1 MVAALCGFPARPRLR
16 PHAGPAPRR
25 RYERRRPE
33 KTPLHKIIS
42 ENLAS
47 WLEWRD
53 VAERPVPGYVEEEL
67 RGYLECGI
75 LCFGFGR
82 ALCTGCGQGFVI
94 AFSCKGRGVC
104 PSCNGRHMAQTA
116 AHLVDH
122 VIPPVPV
129 RQWVISVPKRL
140 RGFLA
145 DRPAAVAALTRIFIE
160 EIERLLGAAAG
171 VTSDASG
178 PAAARP
184 RLGAVSFLHRFGSA
198 LNHHMH
204 LHVCATEGVFV
215 PAADGAGCDASP
227 AFLPARPINQ
237 ADLAALTERVRRRVI
252 HWFRLTRLLDT
263 AAAADML
270 TWENSG
276 FSVDASVRI
285 TLIDRDVPS
294 YFRSLEHLLRYCARP
309 PFALERLS
317 VSRGADGQ
325 IARIRYVLPR
335 HKAANW
341 VGPSRS
347 RKSTRPGAN
356 GVVELSRFEFLD
368 RLADLVPPPR
378 KHRHRYHGVFAPN
391 HKLRRAVTALALGN
405 VGKRGDAAAGGY
417 AVGGHTAGEHA
428 TGGCCDANHANQK
441 PRSHDTSR
449 IAWAKLM
456 ARVGEEFP
464 LACPTCGGDIRLI
477 AFITDPGPIRK
488 ILTHLGEPLE
498 PPPLSPARG
507 PPIDW
512 GELVQ
517 VHDDR
522 AIFQGRIDELPV
534 IDIHSL

>member
-1 MVAALCGFPARPRLR
+1 MVAAVTGIPARPRLR
-16 PHAGPAPRR
+16 PHGGPAPSR

-53 VAERPVPGYVEEEL
+53 EAERPVPGYVEDEL

-104 PSCNGRHMAQTA
+104 PSCNGRRMAQTA

-122 VIPPVPV
+122 VIPPVPA

-160 EIERLLGAAAG
+160 EIERLLSAAAG
-171 VTSDASG
+171 VPSDACA

-198 LNHHMH
+198 LNHHVH

-215 PAADGAGCDASP
+215 PPADGARCDTPP

-237 ADLAALTERVRRRVI
+237 ADLAALT
-252 HWFRLTRLLDT
+252 
-263 AAAADML
+263 
-270 TWENSG
+270 
-276 FSVDASVRI
+276 
-285 TLIDRDVPS
+285 DVPS
-294 YFRSLEHLLRYCARP
+294 YFQSLEHLLRYCARP
-309 PFALERLS
+309 PFALERLF

-347 RKSTRPGAN
+347 RKSTRPAAN
-356 GVVELSRFEFLD
+356 GVVDLSPFEFLD

-391 HKLRRAVTALALGN
+391 HKLRRAVTSLAIGN
-405 VGKRGDAAAGGY
+405 VGKRQE
-417 AVGGHTAGEHA
+417 AVTGGHGGDGHA
-428 TGGCCDANHANQK
+428 TEGCCDANPSHK

-507 PPIDW
+507 PPTDW

-522 AIFQGRIDELPV
+522 AIFQGRIDELAV

>member
-294 YFRSLEHLLRYCARP
+294 YFRSLEHLLRSSARP

-356 GVVELSRFEFLD
+356 GVVELSPFEFLD

-522 AIFQGRIDELPV
+522 AIFQASPDELPV